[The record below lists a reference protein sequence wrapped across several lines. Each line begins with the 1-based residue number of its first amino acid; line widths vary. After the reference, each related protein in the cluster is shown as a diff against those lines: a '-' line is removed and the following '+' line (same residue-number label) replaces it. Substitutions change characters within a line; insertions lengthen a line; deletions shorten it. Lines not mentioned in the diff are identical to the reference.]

1 MRAHKKQLIEWILL
15 VVFWLSVIPGWSQEK
30 TPFAEE
36 NTYITV
42 SGVVKD
48 KQNRKT
54 LEYVNV
60 SVPGRSVGTVTNADG
75 EFSLKIEDAEMVF
88 ALEISHIGYHNNRV
102 RLDKEHLSDLKIYLT
117 PHANMLNEIVVYAH
131 NPRLIVEEA
140 IRKIPVNYSNKNNML
155 TGFYRETVQKG
166 RRYINISEAIIDV
179 YKTSYEDMTTT
190 RDRVQVL
197 KGRRLLSQKV
207 SDTLGVKLAGGP
219 TLSIY
224 VDIVKNQDALLD
236 METLNYYDF
245 FMEEPVQIDNRQQ
258 YVISFRL
265 RVVLPYALY
274 YGKLYIDRDKLSF
287 TRAEFSLS
295 MDNKVKAVQAIL
307 AKKPYGLRFK
317 PQELSFLVTYKDMDG
332 KTYLNYIRNRIRFKC
347 DWKRKLFSTGYT
359 VLSEMVATDR
369 KENNVAIIPGKMAFH
384 QKDAFYDKVDEYWS
398 EDFWDSYN
406 IIEPTE
412 SLENA
417 VHKLKKQSR

>member
-140 IRKIPVNYSNKNNML
+140 IRNILSITAIKTICLPAF
-155 TGFYRETVQKG
+155 TGKLFRKG
-166 RRYINISEAIIDV
+166 VVISIFR
-179 YKTSYEDMTTT
+179 KLLLMFT
-190 RDRVQVL
+190 
-197 KGRRLLSQKV
+197 RLL
-207 SDTLGVKLAGGP
+207 
-219 TLSIY
+219 
-224 VDIVKNQDALLD
+224 
-236 METLNYYDF
+236 M
-245 FMEEPVQIDNRQQ
+245 
-258 YVISFRL
+258 
-265 RVVLPYALY
+265 
-274 YGKLYIDRDKLSF
+274 
-287 TRAEFSLS
+287 
-295 MDNKVKAVQAIL
+295 
-307 AKKPYGLRFK
+307 
-317 PQELSFLVTYKDMDG
+317 
-332 KTYLNYIRNRIRFKC
+332 RI
-347 DWKRKLFSTGYT
+347 
-359 VLSEMVATDR
+359 
-369 KENNVAIIPGKMAFH
+369 
-384 QKDAFYDKVDEYWS
+384 
-398 EDFWDSYN
+398 
-406 IIEPTE
+406 
-412 SLENA
+412 
-417 VHKLKKQSR
+417 